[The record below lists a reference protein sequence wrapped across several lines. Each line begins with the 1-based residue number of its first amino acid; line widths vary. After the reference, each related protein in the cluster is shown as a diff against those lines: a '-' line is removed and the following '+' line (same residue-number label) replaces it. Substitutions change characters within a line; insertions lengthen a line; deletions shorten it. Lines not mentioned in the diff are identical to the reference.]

1 MNKPTKNKNLYY
13 PTIFVV
19 MAVHNRKEI
28 TRQCLKQLNNQTYS
42 KLKII
47 IIDDGSTDGTSQ
59 MIKTQYPDIHLLHG
73 DGSYWWS
80 KSMNM
85 GIDAVLKIAATN
97 DLVLTMNDDTD
108 FNHYFVETFYKESL
122 RYPNSLIGSLNLI
135 KMNIDR
141 IFSAGGRYDLLFS
154 NHKANYPIGIPYNDN
169 LIEGHLIT
177 DYLPGRGT
185 LIPVKTF
192 REIGYYDDERFPQY
206 IADEEFSFRA
216 KLKGYNCIVSSQIK
230 LYVDTN
236 STGLNF
242 VNEKI
247 DFKLFYKSLTAINST
262 NNLKSRANF
271 AYKHSKYP
279 LVYIIFN
286 YCRLFIKSF
295 IQIIFKNII

>member
-1 MNKPTKNKNLYY
+1 M
-13 PTIFVV
+13 
-19 MAVHNRKEI
+19 HNRKEI
-28 TRQCLKQLNNQTYS
+28 TRQCLEQLNNQTYS

-108 FNHYFVETFYKESL
+108 FNINYIESFYKESL
-122 RYPNSLIGSLNLI
+122 RYPNTLIGSLNLI

-154 NHKANYPIGIPYNDN
+154 NHLANYPSGIPYNRKNIKDY
-169 LIEGHLIT
+169 LTT

-192 REIGYYDDERFPQY
+192 REIGNYDAENFPQY
-206 IADEEFSFRA
+206 IADEEFSYRA
-216 KLKGYNCIVSSQIK
+216 KLRGYNCIVSSK
-230 LYVDTN
+230 VKVYVNTD

-242 VNEKI
+242 FNNKI
-247 DFKLFYKSLTAINST
+247 NYKMFFKSLTAINSI
-262 NNLKSRANF
+262 NNLKYRANF

-279 LVYIIFN
+279 LVYLIFN
-286 YCRLFIKSF
+286 YSRLFIKSF

>member
-1 MNKPTKNKNLYY
+1 MNRSAKKNNLYY

-28 TRQCLKQLNNQTYS
+28 TRQCLEQLINQTYS

-47 IIDDGSTDGTSQ
+47 VIDDGSTDGTSQ
-59 MIKTQYPDIHLLHG
+59 MIETQYPDIHLLHG

-108 FNHYFVETFYKESL
+108 FNHSFVETFYKESL

-135 KMNIDR
+135 KMNTDR

-154 NHKANYPIGIPYNDN
+154 NHKVNYPIGTPYNDN
-169 LIEGHLIT
+169 LFEGHLIT

-192 REIGYYDDERFPQY
+192 REIGYYDDENFPQY
-206 IADEEFSFRA
+206 IADEEFSYRA
-216 KLKGYNCIVSSQIK
+216 KLKGYNCIISTKAKV
-230 LYVDTN
+230 YVNTD

-242 VNEKI
+242 INNKI
-247 DFKLFYKSLTAINST
+247 NYKMFYKSLTAINSI
-262 NNLKSRANF
+262 NNLKYRVNF

-286 YCRLFIKSF
+286 YSRLFIKSF
-295 IQIIFKNII
+295 IQIVKNII